1 MSNSSNKF
9 TKLAL
14 IGALALTLNPLAG
27 GGVSADT
34 QHPHPTYKDTWNY
47 GVTSNGWAYSHY
59 YLEAPIRLGS
69 GSSVTEIWG
78 NVKDYA
84 KSNYGWANS
93 GATKHWSWI
102 QAKSFYSW
110 YEF

>member
-14 IGALALTLNPLAG
+14 IGALALTLSPLAG

-47 GVTSNGWAYSHY
+47 GKCK
-59 YLEAPIRLGS
+59 RLCQIKLWLGKFRS
-69 GSSVTEIWG
+69 YKTLVMDSSKVILFL
-78 NVKDYA
+78 V
-84 KSNYGWANS
+84 
-93 GATKHWSWI
+93 
-102 QAKSFYSW
+102 
-110 YEF
+110 